1 MSSFSMSARSLFAL
15 AVALVIAHADGCSG
29 SDSGTSGTST
39 DSGVTQGDGTSEGGA
54 LDGDAIVDETSSETS
69 GETAP
74 ICPPNDNPAGCPDH
88 YFEIP
93 KGAGCSPEG
102 LSCRYYGEGDE
113 PCPSYAA
120 CTCTGVDGGT
130 ATWTHC
136 VQ

>member
-1 MSSFSMSARSLFAL
+1 MRARWHTLVFVAFVL
-15 AVALVIAHADGCSG
+15 AAGCS
-29 SDSGTSGTST
+29 SNDSGTSGTST
-39 DSGVTQGDGTSEGGA
+39 DSGATHGDGGSEGSA
-54 LDGDAIVDETSSETS
+54 PDGDAIVDETSSETS

-74 ICPPNDNPAGCPDH
+74 ICPPNDNPPGCPDH

-93 KGAGCSPEG
+93 KGTECSPEG

-120 CTCTGVDGGT
+120 CTCVGADGGT